1 MIASGWGYDIWSLL
15 LGFGAGLAC
24 GFLNT
29 AASAGSAVSLPIL
42 MMIGLDPVS
51 ANATN
56 RIPVL
61 IGALSATARFHQRK
75 ALPWEVA
82 LKVSLPVMMGGLIGA
97 GLAEVLPG
105 RDLALIITAAVL
117 VALVLLFTK
126 LKQAIESA
134 TSEPARYGV
143 REFLLFTG
151 IGVWLGFIV
160 LDGATYLLLALTL
173 AVGLH
178 PGERRQKR
186 GAGSHDHRCDACF
199 RLQGQHRLG
208 ARGHH
213 GCGQYRGRCSRSAM
227 GNVTAGAEMG
237 VLVVGA
243 GDLRRACAS
252 NDPLRFQ
259 DSLATNNWERALQK
273 TVHGPRWQEAA
284 SWRANTE
291 SLACDYFKSR
301 KRA

>member
-15 LGFGAGLAC
+15 LGLGAGIAC

-29 AASAGSAVSLPIL
+29 AASSGSAVSLPIL

-61 IGALSATARFHQRK
+61 IGALSATASFHRRK

-82 LKVSLPVMMGGLIGA
+82 LKVSLPVMIGGLIGA

-105 RDLALIITAAVL
+105 RDIALIITAAVL
-117 VALVLLFTK
+117 VAFVLLFTK

-134 TSEPARYGV
+134 TSQTVRYGV
-143 REFLLFTG
+143 REFLLFAG

-173 AVGLH
+173 AVGLPLIH
-178 PGERRQKR
+178 ANAVKSAALVPTTVVAMLVFAFKGSIDWTLGAIM
-186 GAGSHDHRCDACF
+186 GAGSIA
-199 RLQGQHRLG
+199 GGVLG
-208 ARGHH
+208 AQLATSPQARKW
-213 GCGQYRGRCSRSAM
+213 
-227 GNVTAGAEMG
+227 VFWLL
-237 VLVVGA
+237 VLVISAELVH
-243 GDLRRACAS
+243 LMIHYV
-252 NDPLRFQ
+252 F
-259 DSLATNNWERALQK
+259 K
-273 TVHGPRWQEAA
+273 TH
-284 SWRANTE
+284 
-291 SLACDYFKSR
+291 
-301 KRA
+301 